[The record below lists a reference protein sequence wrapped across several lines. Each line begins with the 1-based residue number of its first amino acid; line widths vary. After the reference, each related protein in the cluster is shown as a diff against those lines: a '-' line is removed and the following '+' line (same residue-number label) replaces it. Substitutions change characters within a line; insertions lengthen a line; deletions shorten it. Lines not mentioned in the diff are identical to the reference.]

1 IDKIDSMGGMIQ
13 AIENGYVQTEIQQAA
28 YRFEKEVENSERII
42 IGVNKFQVDE
52 DEQPE
57 LLKINLKVQEE
68 QIKFLKQVRSQ
79 RNNNEVDKKLIS
91 LKNAAQGESNLIPY
105 ILDAV
110 KSYASV
116 GEICNAL
123 RSIFGEYKETIVL

>member
-1 IDKIDSMGGMIQ
+1 MGGMIQ

-105 ILDAV
+105 ILAAV